1 MVDEG
6 VQRRLR
12 EAEAEAASTLEQRD
26 RLNIRLIELQR
37 QIKALWI
44 VLIRDAPAKQMTQR
58 QQSIVGLTD
67 AIRSIVRI
75 AGKPMTAGQIKD
87 GLRLIGF
94 DFSNFSN
101 ASAAVHNTLKRLAAA
116 GELQY
121 IAPDKAYRPNWLYE
135 GLLKEPRK

>member
-1 MVDEG
+1 VRTG
-6 VQRRLR
+6 QRA
-12 EAEAEAASTLEQRD
+12 AEAEVASTLEQRD

-37 QIKALWI
+37 QIKALRI

-58 QQSIVGLTD
+58 QQAIVGLTD
-67 AIRSIVRI
+67 AIRSILRI
-75 AGKPMTAGQIKD
+75 AGKPMTAGQIQD

-121 IAPDKAYRPNWLYE
+121 IAPDKAYRLNWLYE
-135 GLLKEPRK
+135 GMLKEPRK